1 MTGLAVTE
9 DGLLV
14 ASGVTTGQMG
24 GEPAGGGTDGFV
36 IAFPLAAAG
45 GGAASSV

>member
-1 MTGLAVTE
+1 MTGLATTE

-14 ASGVTTGQMG
+14 ASGITTGQMG
-24 GEPAGGGTDGFV
+24 DGPPAGGSDGFV
-36 IAFPLAAAG
+36 IAFPLSTTG